1 MRVLIL
7 GLLISSFALASA
19 SKEVIIRGKIG
30 GSFDQEKV
38 KVVDEFGQ
46 SYYLPRKYFSKT
58 QTFRQGS
65 PFYVEVPEKVL
76 RGMRVEVPKKRQ

>member
-1 MRVLIL
+1 MRILIL
-7 GLLISSFALASA
+7 GLLISSFTWAAA

-38 KVVDEFGQ
+38 RVVDEFGQ
-46 SYYLPRKYFSKT
+46 SYYLPRKYFKKD

-65 PFYVEVPEKVL
+65 PFYVEVPGSVLKGLKVD
-76 RGMRVEVPKKRQ
+76 VPKKR

>member
-1 MRVLIL
+1 MKSLLLCLITL
-7 GLLISSFALASA
+7 NFAFAAA

-46 SYYLPRKYFSKT
+46 SFYLPRKYFNKT

-65 PFYVEVPEKVL
+65 PFYVEVPGSVLKGLKV
-76 RGMRVEVPKKRQ
+76 EIPKTR

>member
-1 MRVLIL
+1 MKTLT
-7 GLLISSFALASA
+7 LLLLFTSLAWGAA

-46 SYYLPRKYFSKT
+46 SFYLPRKYFKKT
-58 QTFRQGS
+58 QTFRQGT
-65 PFYVEVPEKVL
+65 PFYVEIPDSALKGLKVE
-76 RGMRVEVPKKRQ
+76 MPKRR

>member
-1 MRVLIL
+1 MKTLFTIFFTINL
-7 GLLISSFALASA
+7 AFAAA

-58 QTFRQGS
+58 QTFRQGT
-65 PFYVEVPEKVL
+65 PFYVEVPESALKGL
-76 RGMRVEVPKKRQ
+76 KVEVPKRR

>member
-1 MRVLIL
+1 MKYLAL
-7 GLLISSFALASA
+7 GLFYSGLIFAEA

-46 SYYLPRKYFSKT
+46 SYYLPRKYFRKT
-58 QTFRQGS
+58 QTFRQGT
-65 PFYVEVPEKVL
+65 PFYVEVPETVL
-76 RGMRVEVPKKRQ
+76 KGLKVEVPKKR

>member
-1 MRVLIL
+1 MKVFIIIL
-7 GLLISSFALASA
+7 FTINLVFAAA

-46 SYYLPRKYFSKT
+46 SYFLPRKYFSKT
-58 QTFRQGS
+58 QAFRQGTS
-65 PFYVEVPEKVL
+65 FYVEIPESALKGIKIQKP
-76 RGMRVEVPKKRQ
+76 RK